1 MIKGFLS
8 CAAYYTLYC
17 IAYWPIQVKK
27 NEVKHPKSIK
37 FEAPHEKGRGRRSW
51 TGVKFQRGGVWNF
64 LFRPM
69 FNRGCLKFNNMAE
82 CL

>member
-64 LFRPM
+64 YLGLNSMKLVQFFLGM
-69 FNRGCLKFNNMAE
+69 K
-82 CL
+82 